1 MSDMYEAVQE
11 PGLTAQV
18 NKQRSTRNNAVPTRR
33 IAKGQLHLR
42 VANGKRD
49 LEALSSA
56 ISQWLVPL
64 LIKEFLAEQIYAVG
78 KIEATS
84 SNRSSK
90 SLHQEGAVNSAAF
103 KKL

>member
-1 MSDMYEAVQE
+1 MYEAVQE
-11 PGLTAQV
+11 PGLTALV
-18 NKQRSTRNNAVPTRR
+18 NKQRSVRNNAVPTRR
-33 IAKGQLHLR
+33 MAKNPLR
-42 VANGKRD
+42 VANGERD

-64 LIKEFLAEQIYAVG
+64 LIKEFLAEQIFAVG

-84 SNRSSK
+84 SNRPSK

-103 KKL
+103 GKV